1 MGYQPY
7 FFEIYFCYVVL
18 NVDLYG
24 NKTKPNQTKPCTP
37 MTMDEEQLGRI
48 VYKIWKISTNMSL

>member
-7 FFEIYFCYVVL
+7 FFEIYFCYVLL

-24 NKTKPNQTKPCTP
+24 NKTKPNQTK
-37 MTMDEEQLGRI
+37 GH
-48 VYKIWKISTNMSL
+48 VVV